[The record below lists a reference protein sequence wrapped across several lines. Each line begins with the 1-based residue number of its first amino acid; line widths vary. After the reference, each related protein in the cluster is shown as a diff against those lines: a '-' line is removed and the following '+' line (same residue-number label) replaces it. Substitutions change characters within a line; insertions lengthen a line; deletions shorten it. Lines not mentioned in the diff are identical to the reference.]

1 MPTTLGQIVFF
12 ALLVLPGIPY
22 LEVRR
27 RQRSNLERSAFR
39 ETVNV
44 VVVGLIADTVVL
56 FAAWLVATIWPA
68 VGIDVSALLTD
79 ASVYLANHYVRI
91 GLWLVVV
98 LAVAAV
104 ASWGAGHLVNKKLS
118 THPANMSSWELVFNF
133 WRDDQPTLV
142 GCELDNGGWVQ
153 GQLASSNI
161 DATDIADRDL
171 VLAQPLHAIEPG
183 KTQLQPIDGSV
194 LVVSARNIRTLT
206 VTYLAKD
213 PAALATGE
221 DAKRRSPESA
231 SGAAATPTLP
241 EQPSPDAALVRKRR
255 PPSRR

>member
-1 MPTTLGQIVFF
+1 MPSTLSQIVFF

-44 VVVGLIADTVVL
+44 VVVGLVADTVVL
-56 FAAWLVATIWPA
+56 FLAWPVATIWPA
-68 VGIDVSALLTD
+68 VGIDVSALMTD
-79 ASVYLANHYVRI
+79 PSIYLANHYVRV

-98 LAVAAV
+98 LAAAAV
-104 ASWGAGHLVNKKLS
+104 ASWGAGHVVNRKLS

-133 WRDDQPTLV
+133 WRGDRPTLV

-153 GQLASSNI
+153 GKLASSNI
-161 DATDIADRDL
+161 DATDIADRDV
-171 VLAQPLHAIEPG
+171 VLAQPLHARVPG
-183 KTQLQPIDGSV
+183 KMELEPIDGSV

-206 VTYLAKD
+206 VTYLVKD
-213 PAALATGE
+213 PVTLDTGE

-231 SGAAATPTLP
+231 SDAAAMPTLP
-241 EQPSPDAALVRKRR
+241 EQPSPDVAPVRKRR
-255 PPSRR
+255 PPSSR